1 MELKLMVDR
10 LDQRLTL
17 GQPEMLMRVVKA
29 SPERRTKTVT
39 ELGALAMA
47 NSRSK
52 GFRERTAS
60 KTNTKV
66 LHTLLMDYCLSYNIP
81 FVLESLPSAVK
92 KNTLKSSSQG
102 LRRLVSTNNKLH
114 FFGDRRFKRR
124 ALIAVASADC
134 EFSSLNTPLEPKSF
148 AGKFLSRVLQNDLD
162 YFHVAVGKQLEQ
174 LAADRDEAVARMNL
188 SLASDEAA
196 LHRVKDRMS
205 KQQIGTGRRV
215 GNLYVVESLHLP
227 MATSQ
232 TAFSS
237 FQRIAELREHECEIA
252 VEDVMYMLVL
262 HKFSEI
268 RVHLVPRLSRCIYNG
283 RLEIWPSKDWELE
296 SIHNFEVL
304 EMIRE
309 HLTAVIGWRADSN
322 VTDNW
327 ATTQIPRLQLCG
339 VYAASIL
346 YGYFLKSI
354 SLRHHL
360 ELSVAEAN
368 CDLGITF
375 RNPLPQSELWS
386 CGIKNIAFGRISNT
400 QSISVGQDS
409 CSRGKKREKLR
420 RYIMGFDPE
429 TLQMRAKPKT
439 KEVVNLVEKHSC
451 ALFGDEK
458 TGLIETNEVI
468 LTSLS
473 SLKRIVLEAVA
484 FGSFLWD
491 TEEYVDA
498 VYKLKEN

>member
-1 MELKLMVDR
+1 MKGTKVKVPAVIDKSGKEHDCLYTRVDKIKLIDKDPTEVCSANQLKDVYHMHDTLTIDLIVIDKFYGRNVQYECISMPQIELVGLWYHICPMCMRLEKL
-10 LDQRLTL
+10 
-17 GQPEMLMRVVKA
+17 G
-29 SPERRTKTVT
+29 
-39 ELGALAMA
+39 
-47 NSRSK
+47 
-52 GFRERTAS
+52 GFRVYCTQSSSWTSFWAGTGSGMLSWS
-60 KTNTKV
+60 K
-66 LHTLLMDYCLSYNIP
+66 
-81 FVLESLPSAVK
+81 SAV
-92 KNTLKSSSQG
+92 
-102 LRRLVSTNNKLH
+102 
-114 FFGDRRFKRR
+114 
-124 ALIAVASADC
+124 
-134 EFSSLNTPLEPKSF
+134 
-148 AGKFLSRVLQNDLD
+148 
-162 YFHVAVGKQLEQ
+162 
-174 LAADRDEAVARMNL
+174 L
-188 SLASDEAA
+188 SLLE
-196 LHRVKDRMS
+196 
-205 KQQIGTGRRV
+205 
-215 GNLYVVESLHLP
+215 VESKILV
-227 MATSQ
+227 
-232 TAFSS
+232 
-237 FQRIAELREHECEIA
+237 RIAELREHECEIA

-368 CDLGITF
+368 CDLGITC

>member
-1 MELKLMVDR
+1 
-10 LDQRLTL
+10 
-17 GQPEMLMRVVKA
+17 
-29 SPERRTKTVT
+29 
-39 ELGALAMA
+39 
-47 NSRSK
+47 
-52 GFRERTAS
+52 
-60 KTNTKV
+60 
-66 LHTLLMDYCLSYNIP
+66 MDCCFSYNIP
-81 FVLESLPSAVK
+81 FVLESLPFAVK

-134 EFSSLNTPLEPKSF
+134 EFSSLNTPLEPQSF

-188 SLASDEAA
+188 SLASDEAS
-196 LHRVKDRMS
+196 LHR
-205 KQQIGTGRRV
+205 
-215 GNLYVVESLHLP
+215 
-227 MATSQ
+227 
-232 TAFSS
+232 
-237 FQRIAELREHECEIA
+237 RIAELREHECEIA

-368 CDLGITF
+368 CDLGITC

>member
-1 MELKLMVDR
+1 
-10 LDQRLTL
+10 
-17 GQPEMLMRVVKA
+17 
-29 SPERRTKTVT
+29 
-39 ELGALAMA
+39 
-47 NSRSK
+47 
-52 GFRERTAS
+52 
-60 KTNTKV
+60 
-66 LHTLLMDYCLSYNIP
+66 MDYCLSYNIP

-196 LHRVKDRMS
+196 LHR
-205 KQQIGTGRRV
+205 
-215 GNLYVVESLHLP
+215 
-227 MATSQ
+227 
-232 TAFSS
+232 
-237 FQRIAELREHECEIA
+237 RIAELREHECEIA

-368 CDLGITF
+368 CDLGITC
-375 RNPLPQSELWS
+375 RNPLPQSELGS

>member
-1 MELKLMVDR
+1 
-10 LDQRLTL
+10 
-17 GQPEMLMRVVKA
+17 
-29 SPERRTKTVT
+29 
-39 ELGALAMA
+39 
-47 NSRSK
+47 
-52 GFRERTAS
+52 
-60 KTNTKV
+60 
-66 LHTLLMDYCLSYNIP
+66 MDYCLSYNIP
-81 FVLESLPSAVK
+81 FVLESLPFAVK

-148 AGKFLSRVLQNDLD
+148 AGKFLSRVLQNDHD

-196 LHRVKDRMS
+196 LHR
-205 KQQIGTGRRV
+205 
-215 GNLYVVESLHLP
+215 
-227 MATSQ
+227 
-232 TAFSS
+232 
-237 FQRIAELREHECEIA
+237 RIAELREHECEIA

-368 CDLGITF
+368 CDLGITC

-484 FGSFLWD
+484 FGSFLWE

>member
-1 MELKLMVDR
+1 
-10 LDQRLTL
+10 
-17 GQPEMLMRVVKA
+17 
-29 SPERRTKTVT
+29 
-39 ELGALAMA
+39 
-47 NSRSK
+47 
-52 GFRERTAS
+52 
-60 KTNTKV
+60 
-66 LHTLLMDYCLSYNIP
+66 MDYCLSYNIP

-196 LHRVKDRMS
+196 LHR
-205 KQQIGTGRRV
+205 
-215 GNLYVVESLHLP
+215 
-227 MATSQ
+227 
-232 TAFSS
+232 
-237 FQRIAELREHECEIA
+237 RIAELREHECEIA

-368 CDLGITF
+368 CDLGITC

-498 VYKLKEN
+498 VYKLKES

>member
-1 MELKLMVDR
+1 
-10 LDQRLTL
+10 
-17 GQPEMLMRVVKA
+17 
-29 SPERRTKTVT
+29 
-39 ELGALAMA
+39 
-47 NSRSK
+47 
-52 GFRERTAS
+52 
-60 KTNTKV
+60 
-66 LHTLLMDYCLSYNIP
+66 MDYCLSYNIP

-196 LHRVKDRMS
+196 LHR
-205 KQQIGTGRRV
+205 
-215 GNLYVVESLHLP
+215 
-227 MATSQ
+227 
-232 TAFSS
+232 
-237 FQRIAELREHECEIA
+237 RIAELREHECEIA

-368 CDLGITF
+368 CDLGITC

>member
-1 MELKLMVDR
+1 
-10 LDQRLTL
+10 
-17 GQPEMLMRVVKA
+17 
-29 SPERRTKTVT
+29 
-39 ELGALAMA
+39 
-47 NSRSK
+47 
-52 GFRERTAS
+52 
-60 KTNTKV
+60 
-66 LHTLLMDYCLSYNIP
+66 
-81 FVLESLPSAVK
+81 
-92 KNTLKSSSQG
+92 
-102 LRRLVSTNNKLH
+102 
-114 FFGDRRFKRR
+114 
-124 ALIAVASADC
+124 
-134 EFSSLNTPLEPKSF
+134 
-148 AGKFLSRVLQNDLD
+148 
-162 YFHVAVGKQLEQ
+162 
-174 LAADRDEAVARMNL
+174 
-188 SLASDEAA
+188 
-196 LHRVKDRMS
+196 MS
-205 KQQIGTGRRV
+205 KQQIGTSRRV
-215 GNLYVVESLHLP
+215 GDLYVVESLHLP

-368 CDLGITF
+368 CDLGITC

>member
-1 MELKLMVDR
+1 
-10 LDQRLTL
+10 
-17 GQPEMLMRVVKA
+17 
-29 SPERRTKTVT
+29 
-39 ELGALAMA
+39 
-47 NSRSK
+47 
-52 GFRERTAS
+52 
-60 KTNTKV
+60 
-66 LHTLLMDYCLSYNIP
+66 MDYCLSYNIP
-81 FVLESLPSAVK
+81 FVLVSLPSAVK

-196 LHRVKDRMS
+196 LHR
-205 KQQIGTGRRV
+205 
-215 GNLYVVESLHLP
+215 
-227 MATSQ
+227 
-232 TAFSS
+232 
-237 FQRIAELREHECEIA
+237 RIAELREHECEIA

-368 CDLGITF
+368 CDLGITC

-400 QSISVGQDS
+400 QSIPVGQDS

-439 KEVVNLVEKHSC
+439 QEVVNLVEKHSC